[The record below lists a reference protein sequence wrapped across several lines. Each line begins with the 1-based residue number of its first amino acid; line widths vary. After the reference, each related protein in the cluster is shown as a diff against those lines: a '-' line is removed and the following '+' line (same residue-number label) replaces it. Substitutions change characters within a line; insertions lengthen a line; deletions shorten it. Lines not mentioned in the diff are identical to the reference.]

1 MSSSQGTIQASA
13 TTAAADSTSR
23 HQMTDLPC
31 PRLECRFAVRFS
43 HVPSARSESH
53 RTDVCT
59 KTCGICSAHKRMKKK
74 PSTGDGVFVITSLPF
89 GAADAACASTQSS
102 KMLLARKTA
111 NRATDVGIA
120 PVA

>member
-1 MSSSQGTIQASA
+1 
-13 TTAAADSTSR
+13 
-23 HQMTDLPC
+23 
-31 PRLECRFAVRFS
+31 
-43 HVPSARSESH
+43 
-53 RTDVCT
+53 
-59 KTCGICSAHKRMKKK
+59 MKKK